1 MLQEQYWTHVEQFPS
16 HRFESLNLAVDE
28 LIAIFIHG
36 EGDQMTSVGST
47 FAYTA
52 KQAKQYTRI
61 LKDAREHLAY
71 APSVCIIAR
80 LWGVVGE
87 FDHSISAILGC

>member
-1 MLQEQYWTHVEQFPS
+1 MHIEQFPS